1 MAIGDDF
8 LPALFRGTKGLIYFC
23 ALRNSK
29 STLPP
34 GEVAHIITRA
44 VRDIEN
50 FRDKWD
56 RPEHECGIYFHAA
69 TLKYGATRRIKNN
82 CLQFSSLFSDI
93 DDGKHHELARDIVC
107 ALLEQAEYSPTLIVD
122 SGHGLQPY
130 WLLIEPCSDA
140 GRIEKARK
148 AIQNIT
154 ASDNVADAARVM
166 RLVGSHNS
174 KKGNGEW
181 LNVEI
186 VSHNPERRYRLDDLE
201 RWLERAPVIIPR
213 KPEEQKP
220 EESKPK
226 HNGGA
231 RDFYDDVPD
240 IDVVREALQYIPND
254 DREIWRDIGMAL
266 NDAYGDA
273 GREVWDEWSA
283 SSAKYNEAGQDKAW
297 RSFTPGGGIT
307 IATLFHFAQE
317 HGWQS
322 NHHSEKKQQT
332 ADNKTAVLEAI
343 EGISVENF
351 YAYMPTHSYIYVPS
365 RESWPAA
372 SVNARLA
379 PMPVLDGS
387 GKPKLDDK
395 GKPETTSASKW
406 LDQNRPVSQM
416 TWAPGEPLIIT
427 NRLISHGGWIKRPGE
442 AVFNLYLPPI
452 IIPGNAAQAEPWLDH
467 IYKVYPDDAKHIIR
481 YFAHRVQRPAEKLN
495 HSLVLGGDQG
505 IGKDT
510 ALEPVKYAVG
520 PWNFLEV
527 TPIQI
532 LGRFNGFLKS
542 TILRISEARDLGEYD
557 RFALYDHMKSMIAV
571 PPDVLRV
578 DEKNLREHSIMNCCS
593 IIITTNHR
601 TDGIYLPADD
611 RRHYVAWS
619 SLKKTDFDESYWNK
633 LWGWYLRQGLRHVTA
648 YLLEFDISAFN
659 PKAPPPQTAAF
670 WDIVTASRS
679 PEDAELAD
687 VLDRLHNPDAVTL
700 VSIQAAAQGG
710 FAEFLLDRKNRRIVG
725 YRFEACGYIA
735 VRNDAAKDG
744 LWKIAGARQVVY
756 AKNSLT
762 LAEQMS
768 AARKLQE

>member
-8 LPALFRGTKGLIYFC
+8 LPELFRGTEGLIYFC

-29 STLPP
+29 SKLPP
-34 GEVAHIITRA
+34 GEVAHIVTRNINEIK
-44 VRDIEN
+44 R
-50 FRDKWD
+50 FRAKWD
-56 RPEHECGIYFHAA
+56 RPEHACGIYFHCA
-69 TLKYGATRRIKNN
+69 TLKPDAARRIKEN
-82 CLQFSSLFSDI
+82 CHHFISLFSDT
-93 DDGKHHELARDIVC
+93 DDANHELSRDMAR
-107 ALLEQAEYSPTLIVD
+107 ALLEQAEYPPTLIVD

-130 WLLIEPCSDA
+130 WLLTAPCNDA
-140 GRIEKARK
+140 DRIEQARK
-148 AIQNIT
+148 AIQSIT
-154 ASDNVADAARVM
+154 GSDNVADSARVM

-181 LNVEI
+181 LEVEM

-201 RWLERAPVIIPR
+201 HWLEQAPVIIPR

-220 EESKPK
+220 KPK
-226 HNGGA
+226 HDGA
-231 RDFYDDVPD
+231 ARHSYNNVPD
-240 IDVVREALQYIPND
+240 LDVVREALRFIPND
-254 DREIWRDIGMAL
+254 DREIWCNVGMAL
-266 NDAYGDA
+266 NDAFGDA
-273 GREVWDEWSA
+273 GREVWTEWSA
-283 SSAKYNEAGQDKAW
+283 SSAKYDTADQEKNW

-307 IATLFHFAQE
+307 VATVFYIAQQR
-317 HGWQS
+317 GWQS
-322 NHHSEKKQQT
+322 NRGVEKKQQT
-332 ADNKTAVLEAI
+332 ADNKTAATEAAV
-343 EGISVENF
+343 EAISVENF
-351 YAYMPTHSYIYVPS
+351 YAYMPTHNYIYVPS
-365 RESWPAA
+365 REPWPAA
-372 SVNARLA
+372 SVNARLE
-379 PMPVLDGS
+379 PMPVLDGN
-387 GKPKLDDK
+387 GEQRLDDK

-427 NRLISHGGWIKRPGE
+427 NRLISHGGWIYRPGE
-442 AVFNLYLPPI
+442 SVFNLYLPPT

-467 IYKVYPDDAKHIIR
+467 IYKVYPDDAEHIIR

-510 ALEPVKYAVG
+510 TLEPVKYAVG

-557 RFALYDHMKSMIAV
+557 RFALYDHMKSIIAA

-578 DEKNLREHSIMNCCS
+578 DEKNLREHSIMNCCGV
-593 IIITTNHR
+593 IITTNHR

-619 SLKKTDFDESYWNK
+619 SLKKTDFDESYWNR

-648 YLLEFDISAFN
+648 YLLEFDLSAFN

-687 VLDRLHNPDAVTL
+687 VLDRLGNPDAVTL
-700 VSIQAAAQGG
+700 ASVQAAAQGG

-756 AKNSLT
+756 AKNTLP
-762 LAEQMS
+762 LAEQMR
-768 AARKLQE
+768 AARKLQEQTA